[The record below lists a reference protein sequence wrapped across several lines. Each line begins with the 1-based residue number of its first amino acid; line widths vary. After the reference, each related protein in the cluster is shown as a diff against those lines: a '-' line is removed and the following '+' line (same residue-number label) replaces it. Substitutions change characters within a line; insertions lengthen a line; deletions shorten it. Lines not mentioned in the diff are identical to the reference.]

1 MPEFYVDMALSIV
14 FSVLRQKQYLTRW
27 ELAFR
32 KLFTVI
38 GLAYGWTECPP
49 GLSEL
54 VKTRKV

>member
-1 MPEFYVDMALSIV
+1 MNEFYIDMALSV
-14 FSVLRQKQYLTRW
+14 LFSILRQKQYLSRW
-27 ELAFR
+27 ERAFR

-54 VKTRKV
+54 VQTRKV